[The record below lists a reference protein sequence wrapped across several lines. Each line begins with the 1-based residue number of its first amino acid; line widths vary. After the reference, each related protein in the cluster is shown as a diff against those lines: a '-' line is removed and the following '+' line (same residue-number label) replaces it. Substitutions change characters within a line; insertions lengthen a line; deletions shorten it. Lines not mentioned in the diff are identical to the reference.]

1 MLYLGG
7 GMRQVKVGEGKSI
20 TVLPDFSDPTQ
31 SYYLPNIPHIARM
44 EDGTPAIRMLVYR
57 EDLDTVPDNAP
68 EAVAFLSLDVDL
80 AWPPELIEEA
90 ASRLRIEDGLA
101 QKPRLTPIFFTK
113 GSVKLMLLDAVTPEE
128 GAGGPAGEE
137 RPTAFVTKIMGAG
150 SPDLVGTNRAIFQ
163 ATLTKKGAAALSA
176 ALDGVMPIG
185 VVYSLTFPGLQ
196 PAFNIKAHVDWQK
209 IYDHFSEREQADF
222 LFYESDIQK
231 SIDKMVENKVIELEV
246 TVEGIG
252 SEAMDAERESVMNS
266 VRQLIFDK
274 FFEATFKRVDPAG
287 GGTADDIVDTL
298 THIHQNALTLGMGYT
313 YHKKEVKIEE
323 LRTLDLDFTARKAA
337 ERTIYPQAHMHNLLT
352 NSGVTREKLITI
364 VDGADSPWK
373 TLPFEIMA
381 AAAWD
386 ADGIAGITVDIEYA
400 DADSGVERN
409 MSVFLTKEKAKVVRR
424 DWMDRTSGDEFGYK
438 YEVVFADGSV
448 PGPKPKVDSGSEF
461 LPHKG
466 TVLVINPRDLY
477 EAHELEVGGTP
488 NFPYERWPAVQAVV
502 RYRADDGSFEHY
514 EDGVLTNAAK
524 SFKTRFRVNKSVPGR
539 REVQLTYIGATGER
553 VEMPF
558 MPMLQDQ
565 WVVEDPHPDKL
576 VVRAVVAGDRK
587 SIANLLVDLEYED
600 EENGIHE
607 TGNLSFEPE
616 NIDKPQSWTV
626 NLGNPA
632 ARRYRYRMTLV
643 TKTGDFL
650 QTGWIST
657 DAPSLPVGEVYVRR
671 LAVEFVTGELD
682 RGVEAVEVAV
692 VYRDEVNDVRD
703 QKTFRL
709 GAKSRAEW
717 QVPLK
722 DASLR
727 SYEMTTTWIREDGF
741 NPKVGPA
748 MKSDTYV
755 VIPGAPPR

>member
-1 MLYLGG
+1 MLYLGS
-7 GMRQVKVGEGKSI
+7 GMRQVKVGEDK
-20 TVLPDFSDPTQ
+20 TLYVLPDFSDETQ
-31 SYYLPNIPHIARM
+31 FYCLPNIPHIAKM

-57 EDLDTVPDNAP
+57 EDLDTLPDNAP
-68 EAVAFLSLDVDL
+68 EVVAFLSLDVDL

-90 ASRLRIEDGLA
+90 ASRLRIEDRLP

-128 GAGGPAGEE
+128 GGAQPGGEE

-176 ALDGVMPIG
+176 ALDGVTPIG

-209 IYDHFSEREQADF
+209 VYDHFSEREQADF

-231 SIDKMVENKVIELEV
+231 SIDKMVENKAIELEV

-252 SEAMDAERESVMNS
+252 GEAMDAERESVMSS

-287 GGTADDIVDTL
+287 GGTADDVVDTL
-298 THIHQNALTLGMGYT
+298 THIHQNALTLGVGYT
-313 YHKKEVKIEE
+313 YHRKEVKIEE

-352 NSGVTREKLITI
+352 NSGVTRDKLITI
-364 VDGADSPWK
+364 VDGADSTWK

-386 ADGIAGITVDIEYA
+386 ADGIAGITVDIEYE

-409 MSVFLTKEKAKVVRR
+409 MSAFLTKEKSKVVRR

-448 PGPKPKVDSGSEF
+448 PGPKPKVDSG
-461 LPHKG
+461 
-466 TVLVINPRDLY
+466 
-477 EAHELEVGGTP
+477 
-488 NFPYERWPAVQAVV
+488 
-502 RYRADDGSFEHY
+502 
-514 EDGVLTNAAK
+514 
-524 SFKTRFRVNKSVPGR
+524 PGR
-539 REVQLTYIGATGER
+539 SCRTRARCWSSIRASCTRRTSSRSTARSTFRSTAGRQCRPSCAIGRTMGASSTTRTACSPPRKE
-553 VEMPF
+553 
-558 MPMLQDQ
+558 LQDPLPGEQ
-565 WVVEDPHPDKL
+565 SRAGTARGAAHLRRRHGRTGRDTLDADAAGSVGWSTIHIRRARRE
-576 VVRAVVAGDRK
+576 AVVAGDRQ

-607 TGNLSFEPE
+607 TGNLNFEPE
-616 NIDKPQSWTV
+616 NINKSQSWTV
-626 NLGNPA
+626 QP
-632 ARRYRYRMTLV
+632 RR
-643 TKTGDFL
+643 
-650 QTGWIST
+650 ST
-657 DAPSLPVGEVYVRR
+657 RR
-671 LAVEFVTGELD
+671 AGIGTE
-682 RGVEAVEVAV
+682 
-692 VYRDEVNDVRD
+692 
-703 QKTFRL
+703 
-709 GAKSRAEW
+709 
-717 QVPLK
+717 
-722 DASLR
+722 
-727 SYEMTTTWIREDGF
+727 
-741 NPKVGPA
+741 
-748 MKSDTYV
+748 
-755 VIPGAPPR
+755 

>member
-7 GMRQVKVGEGKSI
+7 GMRQVKVGEGKTFI
-20 TVLPDFSDPTQ
+20 VLPDFSDTTQ
-31 SYYLPNIPHIARM
+31 FYYLPNYPHIAKM
-44 EDGTPAIRMLVYR
+44 EDGVPAIRMLVYR

-80 AWPPELIEEA
+80 AWPPEVIDEA
-90 ASRLRIEDGLA
+90 ASKLRIEDQL
-101 QKPRLTPIFFTK
+101 QKKPRLTPIFFTK
-113 GSVKLMLLDAVTPEE
+113 GSVKLMLLDAATPDE
-128 GAGGPAGEE
+128 GAAPAAGDD
-137 RPTAFVTKIMGAG
+137 RPTAFVTKIMGSG

-176 ALDGVMPIG
+176 ALDGVTPIG
-185 VVYSLTFPGLQ
+185 VVYSLTFAGLQ

-209 IYDHFSEREQADF
+209 VYDHFSERKHADF

-231 SIDKMVENKVIELEV
+231 SIDKMVDEKAIELEV
-246 TVEGIG
+246 TVEGVG
-252 SEAMDAERESVMNS
+252 GEAMDAERESVMNS

-274 FFEATFKRVDPAG
+274 FFEATFKPIDPAG
-287 GGTADDIVDTL
+287 GGTANDIVDTL
-298 THIHQNALTLGMGYT
+298 THIHQNALTLGVGYT
-313 YHKKEVKIEE
+313 YHRKEVQIEE

-337 ERTIYPQAHMHNLLT
+337 ERTIYPQAHMYNLLT
-352 NSGVTREKLITI
+352 GAGVTKDKLVTI

-386 ADGIAGITVDIEYA
+386 ADGIAGITVDIEYE
-400 DADSGVERN
+400 DADSGVVRN
-409 MSVFLTKEKAKVVRR
+409 MSSFLTKDKAKVVRR
-424 DWMDRTSGDEFGYK
+424 DWMDRTSGDEFKYK

-448 PGPKPKVDSGSEF
+448 PGPTPKVDSGAEF

-466 TVLVINPRDLY
+466 TALVINPRELY

-488 NFPYERWPAVQAVV
+488 NFAYERWPAVQAVV

-514 EDGVLTNAAK
+514 EDGVLTAGNK
-524 SFKTRFRVNKSVPGR
+524 SFKTRFRVDKGVPGR

-553 VEMPF
+553 VETPF
-558 MPMLQDQ
+558 MPMLMDQ

-600 EENGIHE
+600 DENGIHE
-607 TGNLSFEPE
+607 SGSMSFEPE

-626 NLGNPA
+626 NLGDPS

-671 LAVEFVTGELD
+671 LAVEFVTGDLA

-692 VYRDEVNDVRD
+692 AYRDDVNDVHD

-709 GAKSRAEW
+709 GPKSRAEW

-722 DASLR
+722 DASRR

-748 MKSDTYV
+748 TMSDTYV
-755 VIPGAPPR
+755 VIPGSPPR